1 MALFLPVAVLAFF
14 VGAVGYFNVLSLCGI
29 ETTLVFGAVGF
40 ALWLYGM
47 AAQQSGRIELKPR

>member
-14 VGAVGYFNVLSLCGI
+14 VGAVGYFNVLPLCGI

-47 AAQQSGRIELKPR
+47 AAQ